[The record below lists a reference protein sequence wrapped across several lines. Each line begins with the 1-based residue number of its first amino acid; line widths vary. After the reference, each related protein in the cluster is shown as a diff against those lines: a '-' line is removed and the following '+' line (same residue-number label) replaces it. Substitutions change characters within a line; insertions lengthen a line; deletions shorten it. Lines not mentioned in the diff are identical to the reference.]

1 MRGFISGL
9 PILFHWSIF
18 LFLYKYHTVLMT
30 AALQYSLKS
39 GRLIPPVAFFSL
51 KTALAIWGLLCF
63 HMNCE
68 IFCFSSVKNDVGNF
82 DRDHIESV
90 DCIW

>member
-1 MRGFISGL
+1 MCGFISGFSV
-9 PILFHWSIF
+9 LFHWSIF
-18 LFLYKYHTVLMT
+18 LFLCQYHTVLMT
-30 AALQYSLKS
+30 VALWCNLKS
-39 GRLIPPVAFFSL
+39 GWLIPPASFFFL
-51 KTALAIWGLLCF
+51 KALATQGLLCF

-68 IFCFSSVKNDVGNF
+68 SFCSSSVKNAIGSF